1 MFLGPNLTLCRAY
14 ATTLFSFDKPATTT
28 YLIKIILIN
37 IYIYF
42 KEILIKKQMQTLNKS
57 IKKDTRII
65 WYRIFDFLFIQ
76 KIKTTKSGLYLID
89 KTAEKNK
96 KNKHTAFFHIHNKK
110 KIRKHVEPVDG
121 IK

>member
-14 ATTLFSFDKPATTT
+14 ATTFFSFDKPATTT

-65 WYRIFDFLFIQ
+65 
-76 KIKTTKSGLYLID
+76 
-89 KTAEKNK
+89 
-96 KNKHTAFFHIHNKK
+96 
-110 KIRKHVEPVDG
+110 
-121 IK
+121 